1 MAYSKLAYIYDNLME
16 DAPYEEWYN
25 FVNHYIQELN
35 PNGKKLLDLGC
46 GTGKM
51 SIRFTKSGFDVTGV
65 DMSEDMLAY
74 AQAET
79 VSEGESV
86 HFIQQDLRTLE
97 GIHNC
102 DIAVSLCDV
111 VNYITEEDELEQAF
125 TRIATSL
132 SENGLFIFDVHSVN
146 HFEHNMKNQ
155 VFSEIYEDLTY
166 IWLCSE
172 GERTGELMH
181 DLTFF
186 LQSDQNNLYERFDE
200 THIQR
205 TFPISTY
212 RELLEKTGFVI
223 HQISADFKPEPIL
236 SEESAERIFLVCIKK

>member
-1 MAYSKLAYIYDNLME
+1 MAYSKLAYIYDNLMQ
-16 DAPYEEWYN
+16 DAPYEDWHQLVSHFIER
-25 FVNHYIQELN
+25 LN
-35 PNGKKLLDLGC
+35 PRGKKLLDLGC
-46 GTGKM
+46 GTGKL
-51 SIRFTKSGFDVTGV
+51 SIRFAESGFEVTGV

-79 VSEGESV
+79 IANGETV
-86 HFIQQDLRTLE
+86 QYVQQDLRTLE
-97 GIHNC
+97 GMNDF
-102 DIAVSLCDV
+102 DIAFSLCDV
-111 VNYITEEDELEQAF
+111 MNYITDEEELKQVF

-155 VFSEIYEDLTY
+155 IFSEIYEDLTY

-172 GERTGELMH
+172 GERTGELIH

-186 LQSDQNNLYERFDE
+186 LQSEQNNLYERFDE

-205 TFPISTY
+205 TFSISTY
-212 RELLEKTGFVI
+212 QQLLQSAGFEI
-223 HQISADFKPEPIL
+223 HQVCADFETEPIV
-236 SEESAERIFLVCIKK
+236 SEESAKRIFFVCIKK